1 MSAPSDASATE
12 VVPEGKLRCFI
23 TGNLRER
30 TPEEKNRQTVARRL
44 VEEYDYPKDTL
55 ELEFP
60 IKMGRKTKRADIVAF
75 PPDKDHS
82 QENIDL
88 IVEVKPE
95 EIKPTNSESGVK
107 QLESYVS
114 ASMNCQFA
122 MWVGSERLT
131 YKIDDESGDRVLNEI
146 PDIPRFG
153 EDTLPRP
160 VLDDLKPAVSLDS
173 TFSRIH
179 NFIYA
184 NQGLQKDKAFEELLK
199 IIFVKVY
206 DERYPPLDFYILPEE
221 NIDET
226 RRRIENIFNDVKL
239 KYDIIFDS
247 GETIELNNKVLSYL
261 VSELQ
266 RFSFLDT
273 ETDVKGKAYEE
284 LVGPNLRGD
293 RGEFFTPRNVCDMT
307 VDMVFSL
314 FDEDKL
320 LKPGNVKILDPA
332 VGTGGFPVSMIHQ
345 FEERYES
352 RGILADRVQENIQD
366 VAKNSL
372 YGIDFNPFLVKVA
385 QMNMVM
391 HGDGYS
397 NVVQANSLKSPSNW
411 NTNAQDTV
419 GLGEFEVVITNP
431 PFGTNARIDDIDI
444 LSQYD
449 LTTYGTGTARKSLPP
464 EQLFIERCLQFLKP
478 EGVLGIVLPDSILSN
493 PGLEWIRDW
502 LLENV
507 QLVASVDLPV
517 ETFEPH
523 TGTQTSVLIMRK
535 KDPNKNYDDD
545 YDVLMA
551 SPDKVGNDR
560 RGNTVYRRD
569 GSGVQV
575 DSKGDPIIADD
586 LPNVSEKFK
595 NWCKDR
601 GMIQ

>member
-1 MSAPSDASATE
+1 
-12 VVPEGKLRCFI
+12 
-23 TGNLRER
+23 
-30 TPEEKNRQTVARRL
+30 
-44 VEEYDYPKDTL
+44 
-55 ELEFP
+55 
-60 IKMGRKTKRADIVAF
+60 MGRKTKRADIVAF
-75 PPDKDHS
+75 PPEKEHLQS
-82 QENIDL
+82 NISL

-95 EIKPTNSESGVK
+95 DIKPSNSSSGVK

-114 ASMNCQFA
+114 ASMNTQFA
-122 MWVGSERLT
+122 VWVGSERLT
-131 YKIDDESGDRVLNEI
+131 YKVEVDEGERELKEI
-146 PDIPRFG
+146 PDIPQFG
-153 EDTLPRP
+153 DDTLPRP
-160 VLDDLKPAVSLDS
+160 VPADLKPAVSLES

-206 DERYPPLDFYILPEE
+206 DERYPPLEFYVLPDE
-221 NIDET
+221 NIRGV
-226 RRRIENIFNDVKL
+226 RRRINNIFNDVKL
-239 KYDIIFDS
+239 KYDIIFDE
-247 GETIELNNKVLSYL
+247 GEIIELNDEVLHY
-261 VSELQ
+261 VISELQ

-273 ETDVKGKAYEE
+273 PTDVKGTAYEE

-307 VDMVFSL
+307 VDVVFSL

-320 LKPGNVKILDPA
+320 LRPGNVKILDPA

-345 FEERYES
+345 FEERYKS
-352 RGILADRVQENIQD
+352 RGISSDRVKENIQD
-366 VAKNSL
+366 IAQNSL
-372 YGIDFNPFLVKVA
+372 FGIDFNPFLVKVA

-397 NVVQANSLKSPSNW
+397 NVVQANSLKSPENW
-411 NTNAQDTV
+411 SETAQDTV

-431 PFGTNARIDDIDI
+431 PFGTNARIEDSDI
-444 LSQYD
+444 LSQYE
-449 LTTYGTGTARKSLPP
+449 LTSYGNNKPRQYLPP

-493 PGLEWIRDW
+493 PGLEWIREW

-507 QLVASVDLPV
+507 QLIASIDLPV

-523 TGTQTSVLIMRK
+523 TGTQTSVLVMKK
-535 KDPNKNYDDD
+535 KDPDKNYDDD

-551 SPDKVGNDR
+551 SPEKVGNDR
-560 RGNTVYRRD
+560 RGNPVYRYDED
-569 GSGVQV
+569 GVKV
-575 DSKGDPIIADD
+575 DENGDPIIADD
-586 LPNVSEKFK
+586 LPAVSERFK
-595 NWCKDR
+595 NWCEDR